1 MEPSTDFKDFI
12 FDQLQSWRR
21 VRIKRMFGCVGLYA
35 DDLMFGIIAKE
46 VIFFKVDKSNIS
58 NYLEADS
65 QPLKLFKNESKVL
78 SFYEVPI
85 EVLED
90 ANQFVHWAEES
101 LNIQKN
107 KSK

>member
-46 VIFFKVDKSNIS
+46 VIFFKVRS
-58 NYLEADS
+58 
-65 QPLKLFKNESKVL
+65 
-78 SFYEVPI
+78 
-85 EVLED
+85 
-90 ANQFVHWAEES
+90 
-101 LNIQKN
+101 
-107 KSK
+107 